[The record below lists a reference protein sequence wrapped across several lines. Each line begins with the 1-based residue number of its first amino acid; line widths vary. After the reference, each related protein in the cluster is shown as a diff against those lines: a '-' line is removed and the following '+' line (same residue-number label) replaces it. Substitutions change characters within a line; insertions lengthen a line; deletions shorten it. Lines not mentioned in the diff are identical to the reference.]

1 MKRKNFVLIVCLL
14 FMGLAAGASLAQA
27 QYVKYDTTY
36 FDICLPEHAKVTTR
50 KELDQ
55 GLYENGLIDEN
66 GEYTENEDL
75 FKAMEDI
82 ELLASGISGKTGIEI
97 VVFDANERYVTMGRE
112 RAKILD
118 AYNRAYDQLEETD
131 PDMTASEAQI
141 FRTEGANF
149 VYADFYYNGS
159 YGYFVRRYS
168 FTFPWQGKMKM
179 FQLSVRMEDDYADP
193 ESVSVVEKCLET
205 LYIKH

>member
-66 GEYTENEDL
+66 GAYTENEDL
-75 FKAMEDI
+75 FESMSDI
-82 ELLASGISGKTGIEI
+82 ELLASGISGKTGIKI
-97 VVFDANERYVTMGRE
+97 VVYDVNEQYVTMGRE
-112 RAKILD
+112 RAKILE
-118 AYNRAYDQLEETD
+118 AHNRVYAQLEADD
-131 PDMTASEAQI
+131 PDLTVSDAQI
-141 FRTEGANF
+141 FRTDGANF
-149 VYADFYYNGS
+149 VYADFHYNGS
-159 YGYFVRRYS
+159 YERFERNYS
-168 FTFPWQGKMKM
+168 FTFPWQGKMKL
-179 FQLSVRMEDDYADP
+179 FQLSVMTSDDYADP
-193 ESVSVVEKCLET
+193 ESIRVVEECLKT